1 MYPSYYALR
10 RLNPYRGL
18 VMVVDVGNASAHSSD
33 GLAWHLRADDGY
45 GWVRPSGV
53 WVAGEGLTLG
63 HAADQA
69 DLIAALET
77 QPAMPFP
84 LADSVELW
92 LINKETG
99 LPLALLAADR
109 AATHAPGPI
118 NPEWFPFVEKYTGF
132 VSPTLAARAEGNPYG
147 RAQHNEFVAQVVN
160 QAARPNA
167 SAQWFF
173 RNEQGGGVGLEG
185 HRMEPGWMG
194 RQLGVEAFPELIVS
208 EKWNNRLEQSV
219 ISDYHAWLAPLLLV
233 LPSLSDETRERL
245 EAATVFRPQWLLRT
259 HRLLPK
265 VLNHDRLN
273 AALVAA
279 KLEAAVAEGESNFFA
294 V

>member
-1 MYPSYYALR
+1 MYPNYYALR

-18 VMVVDVGNASAHSSD
+18 IMVADVGNASAHSSD
-33 GLAWHLRADDGY
+33 GMTWHLRADDGY

-53 WVAGEGLTLG
+53 WVEGEGLTLG

-69 DLIAALET
+69 DLLAALET
-77 QPAMPFP
+77 RPALPFP
-84 LADSVELW
+84 LADNVELW

-109 AATHAPGPI
+109 ASIHVPGQI
-118 NPEWFPFVEKYTGF
+118 KPEWLPFTPSYTGF
-132 VSPTLAARAEGNPYG
+132 VSPTLAARGEDNPFG
-147 RAQHNEFVAQVVN
+147 APEHKEFLTRIVN
-160 QAARPNA
+160 QAARPHA

-173 RNEQGGGVGLEG
+173 RNAAGEGVGLEG
-185 HRMEPGWMG
+185 HRMEPGWLG
-194 RQLGVEAFPELIVS
+194 RRLVREAFPELPVS

-219 ISDYHAWLAPLLLV
+219 ISDYHAWLAPLLLA

-265 VLNHDRLN
+265 VLNPDRLN

-279 KLEAAVAEGESNFFA
+279 KLEAAVAEGESDFFA
-294 V
+294 A

>member
-1 MYPSYYALR
+1 MYPRYYALR
-10 RLNPYRGL
+10 RLNPYRG
-18 VMVVDVGNASAHSSD
+18 VIMVVAVGESLAHSYD
-33 GLAWHLRADDGY
+33 GLTWHLRADDGY

-53 WVAGEGLTLG
+53 WVEGQGLTLG

-69 DLIAALET
+69 DLLAALEMR
-77 QPAMPFP
+77 PALPFP
-84 LADSVELW
+84 LADNVELW

-109 AATHAPGPI
+109 DSSHAPGQI
-118 NPEWFPFVEKYTGF
+118 NLEWLPFTPSYTGF
-132 VSPTLAARAEGNPYG
+132 RSPTLAARGADNPFG
-147 RAQHNEFVAQVVN
+147 APDHKAFLSRIVN
-160 QAARPNA
+160 QAARPHA

-173 RNEQGGGVGLEG
+173 RNAQGQGVGLEG
-185 HRMEPGWMG
+185 QRMEPGWLG
-194 RQLGVEAFPELIVS
+194 RRLGREAFPELPVS

-233 LPSLSDETRERL
+233 LPGLSDETRERL
-245 EAATVFRPQWLLRT
+245 EAAAVFRSKWLLRI

-265 VLNHDRLN
+265 VLNPDRLN

-279 KLEAAVAEGESNFFA
+279 KLEAAAAEGESDFFA
-294 V
+294 A